1 MNNFITLAEISA
13 QLHIGRT
20 LIWKL
25 RKDPSFPKPIRLGKR
40 RIVYDAADV
49 RAWLDTRKAA

>member
-1 MNNFITLAEISA
+1 MNPVVTLAEIST

-40 RIVYDAADV
+40 RVVYDAADV
-49 RAWLDTRKAA
+49 RAWLDSRKVA